1 MSYRNAV
8 EERFMEMETCEPP
21 WYTDFLYKLQ
31 EQEGM
36 ENLGIGDVPW
46 DASLTYLYDY
56 RDEIIERFNEYFA
69 LYEIGQET
77 PQRFQFMCNRHYN
90 ANKKKWNYRIQL
102 YLTNVTTQ
110 IGRLNKTVKT
120 SDILRAITGKDT
132 ETRNGTDA
140 VIGNHGNIQS
150 YETNKETKNYDTPVT
165 QISSLNDG
173 YLSGGSGEENTTGVT
188 GTNTINDTT
197 TINREG
203 EVNTQKDE
211 NTNEDTTISYSF
223 QDKPIM
229 ELIEEN
235 ISVWNDVVQSIINDC
250 KELFINVMARI

>member
-1 MSYRNAV
+1 M
-8 EERFMEMETCEPP
+8 EREFRDMEKFDPP
-21 WYTDFLYKLQ
+21 WYTDFLANLQ
-31 EQEGM
+31 AQEGM
-36 ENLGIGDVPW
+36 ENLGIAGVNW
-46 DASLTYLYDY
+46 DDSLTYLYEFK
-56 RDEIIERFNEYFA
+56 DEIIERFNEFFA

-90 ANKKKWNYRIQL
+90 VNKKKWNYRINL
-102 YLTNVTTQ
+102 YINNITTQ
-110 IGRLNKTVKT
+110 IGRINQTDKT
-120 SDILRAITGKDT
+120 SEIIRAITGKDT
-132 ETRNGTDA
+132 EIRNGTDA
-140 VIGNHGNIQS
+140 VVGSHGNIQN

-203 EVNTQKDE
+203 EVNTKKDE
-211 NTNEDTTISYSF
+211 NVGENTTIKYSF

-229 ELIEEN
+229 ELIEDN

>member
-1 MSYRNAV
+1 MSI
-8 EERFMEMETCEPP
+8 ERELNCAEKLDPP
-21 WYTDFLYKLQ
+21 WYTEFLYRLQ

-36 ENLGIGDVPW
+36 ENLGIAGVNW
-46 DASLTYLYDY
+46 DENLTYLYDY
-56 RDEIIERFNEYFA
+56 KDEIIERFNEYFA

-90 ANKKKWNYRIQL
+90 AKKKVWNHRIEL
-102 YLTNVTTQ
+102 YINNITTQ
-110 IGRLNKTVKT
+110 IGRINKTVKT

-132 ETRNGTDA
+132 EARSGSDVVTGT
-140 VIGNHGNIQS
+140 HGNTQNYNTS
-150 YETNKETKNYDTPVT
+150 KESKEYDTPVT

-173 YLSGGSGEENTTGVT
+173 YLSGGSGEENKTDVS

-197 TINREG
+197 TTTRDG
-203 EVNTQKDE
+203 EVTTKRDE
-211 NTNEDTTISYSF
+211 NIGEDTVIEYSF

-229 ELIEEN
+229 ELIEDN
-235 ISVWNDVVQSIINDC
+235 INVWNDVVQSIINDC

>member
-8 EERFMEMETCEPP
+8 EERFMEMEKCEPP

-36 ENLGIGDVPW
+36 ENLGIADAPW
-46 DASLTYLYDY
+46 DASLSYLYNY

-102 YLTNVTTQ
+102 YVDNVTTQ
-110 IGRLNKTVKT
+110 IGRLNKTVKA
-120 SDILRAITGKDT
+120 SDIIRATTGRDI
-132 ETRNGTDA
+132 ETRTGRDTTSGT
-140 VIGNHGNIQS
+140 HGNVQN
-150 YETNKETKNYDTPVT
+150 YETSKESKTYDTPVT
-165 QISSLNDG
+165 QITSLNDG

-188 GTNTINDTT
+188 GTNTIEDVTDIT
-197 TINREG
+197 RDGQID
-203 EVNTQKDE
+203 TQKDE
-211 NTNEDTTISYSF
+211 NTREDVVLSYSF

-235 ISVWNDVVQSIINDC
+235 INVWNDVVQSIINDC

>member
-1 MSYRNAV
+1 MSYRNCID
-8 EERFMEMETCEPP
+8 ERFMELENTEPP
-21 WYTDFLYKLQ
+21 WYTDFLSKLQ

-46 DASLTYLYDY
+46 DATLTYLYEY
-56 RDEIIERFNEYFA
+56 KDEIIERFNEYFA

-110 IGRLNKTVKT
+110 IGRLNQTIKT
-120 SDILRAITGKDT
+120 SDIVRAITGRDV
-132 ETRNGTDA
+132 EARAGSDVVSGT
-140 VIGNHGNIQS
+140 HGNTQS
-150 YETNKETKNYDTPVT
+150 YQTTKESKTYDTPVT

-188 GTNTINDTT
+188 GTNTISDTT
-197 TINREG
+197 TINRSSQLDTTK
-203 EVNTQKDE
+203 NE
-211 NTNEDTTISYSF
+211 NTDEDTTISYKF

>member
-8 EERFMEMETCEPP
+8 EERFMEMEKCEPP

-36 ENLGIGDVPW
+36 ENLGLGDVNW
-46 DASLTYLYDY
+46 DRNCPYLFQHK
-56 RDEIIERFNEYFA
+56 DEIIERFNEYFA

-102 YLTNVTTQ
+102 YIENVTTQ
-110 IGRLNKTVKT
+110 IGRLNKTVKA
-120 SDILRAITGKDT
+120 SDIIRATTGKDT
-132 ETRNGTDA
+132 EIRSGTDA
-140 VIGNHGNIQS
+140 VVGTHGNIQN
-150 YETNKETKNYDTPVT
+150 YETNKESKTYDTPVT
-165 QISSLNDG
+165 QITSLNDG
-173 YLSGGSGEENTTGVT
+173 YLSGGSGEENKTGVT
-188 GTNTINDTT
+188 GTNSINDTT
-197 TINREG
+197 TIAREG
-203 EVNTQKDE
+203 EVNTKKDE
-211 NTNEDTTISYSF
+211 DTKEDTTISYSF

-235 ISVWNDVVQSIINDC
+235 INVWNDVVQSIINDC

>member
-1 MSYRNAV
+1 MSYNNIV
-8 EERFMEMETCEPP
+8 EQTFREMEKSNPP
-21 WYTDFLYKLQ
+21 WYTDFLSELQ
-31 EQEGM
+31 KQDGM
-36 ENLGIGDVPW
+36 ENLGIGDVNW
-46 DASLTYLYDY
+46 DSSLPYLYQY
-56 RDEIIERFNEYFA
+56 KDEIIERFNEYFA

-90 ANKKKWNYRIQL
+90 VNKKKWNYRIQL
-102 YLTNVTTQ
+102 YITNVTTQ

-132 ETRNGTDA
+132 EERSGTDA
-140 VIGNHGNIQS
+140 VVGSHGNVQN

-197 TINREG
+197 TINRAG
-203 EVNTQKDE
+203 EVNTKKDE
-211 NTNEDTTISYSF
+211 DVSEDTTIEYSY

-229 ELIEEN
+229 ELIEDN